1 MTMNLESNSISE
13 LSVSLR
19 QLIGDKLSREKLNG
33 IINILHQMKAQG
45 VTETNNPECASALNY
60 LRSLQLDLNNRSNTK
75 TPRTEEQIRRLKC
88 QKYAFALLAND
99 LPVPSHVF
107 IGMMSSAQVEN
118 FLATQALEPSLRF
131 PIKILVDDSQE
142 SICIPYIPTP
152 EQVSGLQ
159 KSVFDH
165 EQEIR
170 NRVNKRIEDLEM
182 LPSNLANDPFK
193 IGHDDDVNNTTVGP
207 KLKAL
212 IELKSLK
219 LWEKQQKLRQEILQ
233 YSNYRKPEPI
243 RSMTAYR
250 RKVAVPV
257 RDWPTTEKAE
267 RERVQARLRRVRDS
281 RLEYINAIYLHGQE
295 IRYAHD
301 MKYEKRIKMGRTVL
315 NFHSNIQK
323 QAQKEKERVSKE
335 RINALKNNDEEAYLK
350 LIDEEKDTRITH
362 LLRQTDTYLESL
374 TQAVIDQQNHHRRL
388 NKGKGKLVDSTD
400 HTVTASSITAT
411 EDEDNIIETMD
422 GKKIDYYAVAHRVQE
437 KVEQPSILIGGLLK
451 DYQIKGLQWMV
462 SLYNNHLNGILADEM
477 GLGKTIQTISL
488 ITYLIEKKK
497 QNGPFLIIV
506 PLSTMTNWQMEFE
519 KWAPMVSERL
529 CIYKGT
535 PTERKALQR
544 KYLRCLDFY
553 VFLTTYEYIIK
564 DKTVLSKPRW
574 LYCII
579 DEGHRMKNVNSR
591 LSLVLSKEYNFRY
604 RLILTGTPLQNN
616 LPELW
621 SLLNFVLPKIFN
633 SVSSFEEWFNTPF
646 ANAGG
651 QDKIALNEEESLL
664 VIRRLHKVLRPFLLR
679 RLKKDV
685 ESELPDK
692 VERVIKVKLS
702 ALQIKLYHQM
712 QKHGALFVNKGEKG
726 KTGIKGLNNTI
737 IQLRKICCHPFVFKE
752 VETDINTTN
761 DETMLIRV
769 SGKFEFLDRILP
781 KLLQSKHR
789 VLIFF
794 QMTAIMDI
802 MEDYLHWRQYKF
814 LRLDGNIK
822 AEERTRLLKD
832 FNAPDSPYFIFLLST
847 RAGGLGL
854 NLQSA
859 DTVIIFDSDW
869 NPHQDLQAQ
878 DRAHRIGQT
887 NEVRILRLISQNSIE
902 ETVLARAQYKLDIDG
917 KVIQAGKFDQKSTP
931 QEREAYLRSLVEGSN
946 VEGNDVDEH
955 EELDDDE
962 INVILARND
971 DELSLFKQIDIQRI
985 RGEEV
990 EWRKK
995 GNVGP
1000 VPNRLIQENEL
1011 PDVYLREY
1019 ETLPDT
1025 GVEYGRGQRQ
1035 RKEVIYDD
1043 GLTEDQ
1049 FLNAVE
1055 NNEDLEGLIAK
1066 KQLRRQARKK
1076 RRDATNTEESSP
1088 HPNELDEMLDSIPT
1102 ASASGVMKRITLKR
1116 TVGDLE
1122 ADETEETQDADASVD
1137 TNATPRVSRRKSR
1150 KLSYSIKEQSFPGQ
1164 KRIRK
1169 PDMIVDSE
1177 EAAATVVEALT
1188 ELSVIPNQKKKGRRR
1203 KFDSV
1208 EGDNESS
1215 SSIKRKNKG
1224 RKIDRIEV
1232 GIEPSTLAKKK
1243 GKGRKID
1250 EIIDEDTQDVLKLK
1264 HKKPSKEETPLKAI
1278 FTECLDYIENLT
1290 EEEDGVIRKR
1300 AALFIELPSRKKYP
1314 YYYQQIEHPIAINL
1328 IRQKISRDEYSSA
1341 EQFKN
1346 DVYLMFDNARTFNIE
1361 GSQVYS
1367 DAEMMQAGFDAKF
1380 TALCGN

>member
-1 MTMNLESNSISE
+1 MYT
-13 LSVSLR
+13 
-19 QLIGDKLSREKLNG
+19 
-33 IINILHQMKAQG
+33 
-45 VTETNNPECASALNY
+45 
-60 LRSLQLDLNNRSNTK
+60 NTK

-99 LPVPSHVF
+99 LPIPNHVF
-107 IGMMSSAQVEN
+107 IGMMSSAQVEK
-118 FLATQALEPSLRF
+118 FLTAQSLKPSLKF
-131 PIKILVDDSQE
+131 PMKISEDDSQQPV
-142 SICIPYIPTP
+142 CIPYIPTP
-152 EQVSGLQ
+152 EQVAEMQ
-159 KSVFDH
+159 KSTFDH
-165 EQEIR
+165 DQEIR
-170 NRVNKRIEDLEM
+170 NRINKRIEDLEK

-193 IGHDDDVNNTTVGP
+193 VGHVDDSNNST
-207 KLKAL
+207 
-212 IELKSLK
+212 
-219 LWEKQQKLRQEILQ
+219 LRQEVLQ

-243 RSMTAYR
+243 RSMAAYR
-250 RKVAVPV
+250 RKVVLPV
-257 RDWPTTEKAE
+257 RDWPTTERAE
-267 RERVQARLRRVRDS
+267 RERVQARLRRVRES
-281 RLEYINAIYLHGQE
+281 RLEYINAICLHGQE
-295 IRYAHD
+295 IRYAQD
-301 MKYEKRIKMGRTVL
+301 IKYEKRIRMGRAIL

-350 LIDEEKDTRITH
+350 LIDQEKDTRITH

-374 TQAVIDQQNHHRRL
+374 TQAVVDQQNYHRRL

-400 HTVTASSITAT
+400 HTVTSSSIPAT
-411 EDEDNIIETMD
+411 EDEDNIIETLD

-437 KVEQPSILIGGLLK
+437 NVEQPNILIGGLLK

-535 PTERKALQR
+535 PTERKSLQR

-633 SVSSFEEWFNTPF
+633 SVNSFEEWFNTPF

-752 VETDINTTN
+752 VETDVNTTN
-761 DETMLIRV
+761 DETMLTRV
-769 SGKFEFLDRILP
+769 SDDRYNGYHGRLSS
-781 KLLQSKHR
+781 LASLQVPS
-789 VLIFF
+789 
-794 QMTAIMDI
+794 
-802 MEDYLHWRQYKF
+802 
-814 LRLDGNIK
+814 

-832 FNAPDSPYFIFLLST
+832 FNAPESPYFIFLLST

-946 VEGNDVDEH
+946 VEGNDVDERA
-955 EELDDDE
+955 ELDDDE
-962 INVILARND
+962 INEILARN
-971 DELSLFKQIDIQRI
+971 EGEFALFKQIDIQRV
-985 RGEEV
+985 RDEET

-995 GNVGP
+995 GNLGP

-1066 KQLRRQARKK
+1066 KQLRRQAKKK
-1076 RRDATNTEESSP
+1076 RRDAINTEESSP
-1088 HPNELDEMLDSIPT
+1088 LPNEIDEILDTTMQTQPV
-1102 ASASGVMKRITLKR
+1102 SGVINRITLKR
-1116 TVGDLE
+1116 TAGDID
-1122 ADETEETQDADASVD
+1122 ADETEGTQDADASVD

-1150 KLSYSIKEQSFPGQ
+1150 KLSHSIKEQSYSGQ
-1164 KRIRK
+1164 KRGRK
-1169 PDMIVDSE
+1169 SDMIVDSE

-1188 ELSVIPNQKKKGRRR
+1188 ELSVISNQKKKGRRR

-1215 SSIKRKNKG
+1215 SSVKKKGKSRKTDN
-1224 RKIDRIEV
+1224 IEV
-1232 GIEPSTLAKKK
+1232 LIEPSTLAKKK

-1250 EIIDEDTQDVLKLK
+1250 EVIDDDAQDVLKL
-1264 HKKPSKEETPLKAI
+1264 
-1278 FTECLDYIENLT
+1278 
-1290 EEEDGVIRKR
+1290 
-1300 AALFIELPSRKKYP
+1300 
-1314 YYYQQIEHPIAINL
+1314 
-1328 IRQKISRDEYSSA
+1328 
-1341 EQFKN
+1341 
-1346 DVYLMFDNARTFNIE
+1346 
-1361 GSQVYS
+1361 
-1367 DAEMMQAGFDAKF
+1367 
-1380 TALCGN
+1380 